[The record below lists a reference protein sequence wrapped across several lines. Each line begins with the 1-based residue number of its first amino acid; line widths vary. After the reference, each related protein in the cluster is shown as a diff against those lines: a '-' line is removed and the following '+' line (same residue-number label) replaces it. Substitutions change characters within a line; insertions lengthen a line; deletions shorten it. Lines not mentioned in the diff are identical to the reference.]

1 MAKIRGS
8 QKGLTMIEVLVSLM
22 IFLVVLLAIYQLF
35 DTSHATYASGT
46 RKQDVQQQARMAMDE
61 IVKRVR
67 MAGYFPENFAAV
79 PAVPALAN
87 RIRVGAANGLAVYG
101 DMDQTGASKI
111 FLFCFDGSSI
121 RANTG
126 AFNNANSY
134 TCNQGD
140 VLADNV
146 TALSFQYFTA
156 ATPTAAPIN
165 PPALLAPPLDGQGL
179 GATPD
184 MTTTTAR
191 DSVETVIIT
200 LTARETVIHQDPQT
214 YTLTSTV
221 RLRNAN

>member
-1 MAKIRGS
+1 
-8 QKGLTMIEVLVSLM
+8 MIEVLVSLM

-46 RKQDVQQQARMAMDE
+46 RKQDVQQQARLAMDE

-67 MAGYFPENFAAV
+67 MAGYFPENFAPV

-121 RANTG
+121 RYNTG
-126 AFNNANSY
+126 AFNAATSY
-134 TCNQGD
+134 TCNQGEA
-140 VLADNV
+140 LADNV

-156 ATPTAAPIN
+156 ATATT
-165 PPALLAPPLDGQGL
+165 PPALLAPPLDAQGL

>member
-46 RKQDVQQQARMAMDE
+46 RKQDVQQQARLAMDE

-126 AFNNANSY
+126 AFNAVNSY
-134 TCNQGD
+134 TCNQGEA
-140 VLADNV
+140 LADNV
-146 TALSFQYFTA
+146 TALSFQYFDA
-156 ATPTAAPIN
+156 ANAVIAPS
-165 PPALLAPPLDGQGL
+165 LDGQGL
-179 GATPD
+179 NAIPD
-184 MTTTTAR
+184 MTTTTVR
-191 DSVETVIIT
+191 DSVRTIVVT
-200 LTARETVIHQDPQT
+200 LTARETVTHQDPQT

>member
-46 RKQDVQQQARMAMDE
+46 RKQDVQQQARLAMDE

-121 RANTG
+121 RYQHGRVQRRDLVHLQSGRSIGRQYHRSQLPVLHRRNG
-126 AFNNANSY
+126 NNA
-134 TCNQGD
+134 TCP
-140 VLADNV
+140 ARP
-146 TALSFQYFTA
+146 A
-156 ATPTAAPIN
+156 ARRP
-165 PPALLAPPLDGQGL
+165 
-179 GATPD
+179 GAGRHPRHD
-184 MTTTTAR
+184 HDHRAGFR
-191 DSVETVIIT
+191 RTVIIT